1 MELDNVLLVVFF
13 ALLTTSSSTA
23 KVAPPVSP
31 ILDVSSLN
39 RSSFPPGFIFGAS
52 SASYQYEGAAFEGGK
67 GLSIWD
73 TFTHKY
79 PEKIEDRSNGDV
91 ANDQY
96 HHYKEDVGIMKDLN
110 LDAYRLSISWPRILP
125 KGKLSGGI
133 NQQGI
138 DHYNSLF
145 NELLS
150 KGIKPFV
157 TLFHWDLP
165 QALEDEYGGFLSP
178 HIVNDYQ
185 DYVDVCF
192 KAFGDKVKHWITFNQ
207 PYTYSQGGYA
217 TGVKAPGRCSKWLNR
232 NCTGG
237 DSGTEPYV
245 VAHHELLAHAA
256 AVQLYKTKYQ
266 ASQKGSIGI
275 TLVSHWFMPFSN
287 SPLDIT
293 AAERSLDF
301 MYGWFM
307 EPLTRGDYP
316 ESMKSIVGSRLP
328 KFSKEQS
335 KQLIHSYDF
344 IGLNYYTTNY
354 ASNAPKLLSA
364 KPNYATDSH
373 VNFASKDTFL
383 YLSINLNIYM
393 LDFTNGAASTWLYVY
408 PKGIRELLIHTKKK
422 YNNPLIY
429 ITENGIDEYNDP
441 TLSLEEALLDTF
453 RVDFY
458 YRHLFYLQHAIKDG
472 ANVKGYFAWSL
483 LDNFE
488 WSAGYTVRFGLNYVD
503 YKNGQKRYN
512 KLSAKWFKSFLK
524 RYY

>member
-1 MELDNVLLVVFF
+1 M
-13 ALLTTSSSTA
+13 
-23 KVAPPVSP
+23 
-31 ILDVSSLN
+31 
-39 RSSFPPGFIFGAS
+39 
-52 SASYQYEGAAFEGGK
+52 
-67 GLSIWD
+67 
-73 TFTHKY
+73 
-79 PEKIEDRSNGDV
+79 
-91 ANDQY
+91 
-96 HHYKEDVGIMKDLN
+96 
-110 LDAYRLSISWPRILP
+110 
-125 KGKLSGGI
+125 
-133 NQQGI
+133 
-138 DHYNSLF
+138 
-145 NELLS
+145 
-150 KGIKPFV
+150 
-157 TLFHWDLP
+157 
-165 QALEDEYGGFLSP
+165 
-178 HIVNDYQ
+178 
-185 DYVDVCF
+185 
-192 KAFGDKVKHWITFNQ
+192 
-207 PYTYSQGGYA
+207 
-217 TGVKAPGRCSKWLNR
+217 
-232 NCTGG
+232 
-237 DSGTEPYV
+237 
-245 VAHHELLAHAA
+245 
-256 AVQLYKTKYQ
+256 Q

-307 EPLTRGDYP
+307 EPLTTGDYP

-393 LDFTNGAASTWLYVY
+393 LDFANGAASTWLYVY
-408 PKGIRELLIHTKKK
+408 PKGIRELLLHTKKK

-503 YKNGQKRYN
+503 YKNGHKRYN